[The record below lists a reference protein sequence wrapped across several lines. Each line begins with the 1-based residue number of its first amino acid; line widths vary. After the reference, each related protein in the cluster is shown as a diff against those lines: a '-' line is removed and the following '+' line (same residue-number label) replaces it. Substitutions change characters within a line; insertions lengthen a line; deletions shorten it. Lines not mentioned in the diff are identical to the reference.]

1 MFLLGSGARLLSTSS
16 LKTQQAVTGKESG
29 LRRYQDVMVGS
40 RSVTTT
46 LYFEWCSWLAPLP
59 GALGLMMRK
68 IFWPKLF
75 KQCGPGVMFG
85 VNMILRHPG
94 RISIGKNTV
103 LSEGVL
109 LDARHSTES
118 CAIRIGDEVILA
130 NNTMI
135 SCKEGTVEVG
145 NRTGIGAYTVIQS
158 AQHCPVS
165 IGEDAILGPRCYL
178 VGGGNY
184 HIGRSDIPI
193 AQQGIRPS
201 DGCRVGAGAWLG
213 ANVSILDGAHLGKG
227 SIAAAGAVVVKP
239 VAAREIVGGVPA
251 RTIGQRDND

>member
-1 MFLLGSGARLLSTSS
+1 MSTSS
-16 LKTQQAVTGKESG
+16 LKTHQAVTREASG

-40 RSVTTT
+40 RSLATT
-46 LYFEWCSWLAPLP
+46 LYFEWCSWLAPIP
-59 GALGLMMRK
+59 GAFGLVMRK

-75 KQCGPGVMFG
+75 RHCGTGVMFG
-85 VNMILRHPG
+85 ANMILRHPG

-103 LSEGVL
+103 LSESVL
-109 LDARHSTES
+109 LDARHSTETN
-118 CAIRIGDEVILA
+118 AIRIGEEVILA

-135 SCKEGTVEVG
+135 SCKEGTVEIG

-184 HIGRSDIPI
+184 QTDRSDVPI

-201 DGCRVGAGAWLG
+201 DGCRVGSGAWLG
-213 ANVSILDGAHLGKG
+213 ANVSVLDGARLGEG

-251 RTIGQRDND
+251 RTISQRDTN